1 LVYLDKRILEFKDRP
16 HIAME
21 FMKSRD
27 DLLESQKT
35 HKKNLA
41 KLTRHDTDGG
51 GGEKSRK
58 NPPGQTAAVHTLV

>member
-1 LVYLDKRILEFKDRP
+1 
-16 HIAME
+16 ME